1 MFQNS
6 IINWCFCS
14 AAHESTIQY
23 VKDTYPPNWQYSDF
37 APQFTA
43 EFYDPDHWADLF
55 AKSGAK

>member
-1 MFQNS
+1 M
-6 IINWCFCS
+6 
-14 AAHESTIQY
+14 QY
-23 VKDTYPPNWQYSDF
+23 VKNTYPPNWQYSDF